1 MLRQNIELSA
11 KKNAIHEDI
20 SAGAPYAAQLLRWG
34 RTRPGL
40 SLYKKKQH
48 PLDTEER
55 IGYFTNPKDGFGI
68 IIFSDARHGIEDIG
82 NFERIPEYKDQRGW
96 HLRNSGTRD
105 LLLTTLGQ
113 NTSTDMYDIARAVAA
128 GQYAGMKQSEGTA

>member
-1 MLRQNIELSA
+1 MSQVESTLLGVLPGIETFSCLAEQKSLAKRMLRQNIELSA

-55 IGYFTNPKDGFGI
+55 IGYFTNPKDGFNHYLFLMQGMVLKILAILKESQNIKIKEGGI
-68 IIFSDARHGIEDIG
+68 
-82 NFERIPEYKDQRGW
+82 
-96 HLRNSGTRD
+96 
-105 LLLTTLGQ
+105 
-113 NTSTDMYDIARAVAA
+113 
-128 GQYAGMKQSEGTA
+128 